1 MNNAI
6 QNEVSS
12 EGVKP
17 VLFAGS
23 RWLLLAAVIFLFALG
38 LTIRLYDLTDLP
50 LDFHS
55 TRQMHSA
62 LMARGMF
69 YENLTG
75 IPDWQRQMA
84 VQQWQAEG
92 LIEPPIME
100 RLTAF
105 TYGLIGQDLLWVARL
120 YSIFFWLIGALAL
133 FFLAKN
139 LIGPNGAVVALGFFL
154 VLPYG
159 ALASR
164 AFQPDPLMVSAI
176 ILSWWAADR
185 WRRKPNWKNAVIAG
199 LLAGF
204 AIFVKS
210 VAVFFVAGGLIG
222 LILAG
227 MGLKAVWK
235 SKQVWLMAVLTIL
248 PYGIFHIYGVYI
260 TGLLQDQFSLRFFP
274 QLWID
279 PVFYLRWNGEISS
292 VVDFEL
298 FLAGLIGIFLVK
310 DKPGRWLLIGAWIG
324 YLLFSLT
331 LPYHAMTHDYY
342 QLPIIPLVGLGLA
355 AVIDRLLR
363 SLQGPRLLASL
374 AVLGVLLFW
383 VAIKAWDVRVTL
395 KRMDYRG
402 EPAIWQGLGE
412 TLGHDSKVL
421 ALTQD
426 YGYRLG
432 YWGWITPTN
441 WMYGGDFTVREM
453 SGQQFDVETLF
464 FEQTEGKDY
473 FLVTQ
478 FDEFNAQAELK
489 KMMYDTFPV
498 LQDTDDY
505 LIFDLKHPL
514 PADGKSSAQPQ

>member
-1 MNNAI
+1 MNPSA
-6 QNEVSS
+6 ETPS
-12 EGVKP
+12 P
-17 VLFAGS
+17 VLFEKH
-23 RWLLLAAVIFLFALG
+23 RWLLWAVVVFLFALG

-62 LMARGMF
+62 LMARGMY
-69 YENLTG
+69 YENLEG

-84 VQQWQAEG
+84 VRQWQAEG

-100 RLTAF
+100 RLTAL

-120 YSIFFWLIGALAL
+120 YSIFFWMIGALAL

-139 LIGPNGAVVALGFFL
+139 LTGPNGGVIALGFFL
-154 VLPYG
+154 ILPYG

-185 WRRKPNWKNAVIAG
+185 WRRAPGWRNAVLAG
-199 LLAGF
+199 MLAGF

-210 VAVFFVAGGLIG
+210 VAVFFVAGGLAG
-222 LILAG
+222 LVLASLG
-227 MGLKAVWK
+227 WKNVWK
-235 SKQVWLMAVLTIL
+235 NKQVWLMAALAVL
-248 PYGIFHIYGVYI
+248 PYALFHIYGVYI
-260 TGLLQDQFSLRFFP
+260 TGLLQGQFSLRFFP

-298 FLAGLIGIFLVK
+298 FLAALIGVFLMREK
-310 DKPGRWLLIGAWIG
+310 AGRWLLIGAWIG
-324 YLLFSLT
+324 YVLFSLA

-342 QLPIIPLVGLGLA
+342 QLPIIPLVALGLA
-355 AVIDRLLR
+355 ALIARLLNF
-363 SLQGPRLLASL
+363 LQGPRLMASL
-374 AVLGVLLFW
+374 GVLAVLLFW
-383 VAIKAWDVRVTL
+383 TTIKAWDVRVNL

-402 EPAIWQGLGE
+402 EPAIWQDLGKK
-412 TLGHDSKVL
+412 LGPDSHVL

-441 WMYGGDFTVREM
+441 WMYSGDFTVREM
-453 SGQQFDVETLF
+453 SGMEFDHEKIF

-478 FDEFNAQAELK
+478 FSEFEAQADLK
-489 KMMYDTFPV
+489 DLLYANYP
-498 LQDTDDY
+498 LIEDTDDY

-514 PADGKSSAQPQ
+514 PGGGATKPE